1 MPLKEKPSFYFHR
14 NIWVSGDPDERALPA
29 IVELE
34 GEDKFFW
41 ASDFPHSDHV
51 SNYIEELEEMADKL
65 SPSARSK
72 VLGENVARLY
82 KLDKLDV

>member
-34 GEDKFFW
+34 GEDKVFW
-41 ASDFPHSDHV
+41 ASDFLHSDHV

-65 SPSARSK
+65 SPSARPK
-72 VLGENVARLY
+72 VLGENVTRLY
-82 KLDKLDV
+82 KLDV